1 MMEET
6 RERALVG
13 LFVILAAV
21 LLLGSVLAI
30 TGGLGKAGVPH
41 RAYFKYAGGVQ
52 PGAAVRFGGLL
63 VGKVDRVRV
72 DPTNSTRIEI
82 DFEIDR
88 ATPVKTD
95 SIAKITTLGPLTDN
109 YIEITTGSERAALL
123 PPGAEIPSTEMFGLP
138 QLGDAVQAML
148 PDVQRTLRKV
158 NDDLDGLQVTLARA
172 NDLLSDRNRA
182 TIAHSLANADQL
194 LSEARPQVNQTLG
207 KVSQSLDNV
216 NRLLNDAQPKVSAS
230 LSNIQEVTAKL
241 GPLLEDVKKV
251 SVRAD
256 DTLAHVDATLLE
268 NRADIRSSVTSLRD
282 ALAKSAGLLDQLNQ
296 ALDQNADNV
305 DELLDNLRIS
315 TENLKSLTET
325 LRSSPAS
332 LIRGVHV
339 EDRKP
344 GGVKK

>member
-1 MMEET
+1 MMEAT

-13 LFVILAAV
+13 LFVIVAAAV
-21 LLLGSVLAI
+21 LFGSVLAI
-30 TGGLGKAGVPH
+30 TGGLGSAGVPH
-41 RAYFKYAGGVQ
+41 RAYFKYSGGVQ

-63 VGKVDRVRV
+63 TGKVDRARV
-72 DPTNSTRIEI
+72 DPANSTRIEI
-82 DFEIDR
+82 DFQVDR
-88 ATPVKTD
+88 STPVKTD

-109 YIEITTGSERAALL
+109 YIEITTGSEGSPLL
-123 PPGAEIPSTEMFGLP
+123 PPGAAIPSTEMFGLP

-158 NDDLDGLQVTLARA
+158 NDDLDGLQVTMARA
-172 NDLLSDRNRA
+172 NDLLNDRNRA
-182 TIAHSLANADQL
+182 AIAHSLSNADQL
-194 LSEARPQVNQTLG
+194 LSETRPKVN
-207 KVSQSLDNV
+207 QSLDNV
-216 NRLLNDAQPKVSAS
+216 NRMLNDAQPKISAS
-230 LSNIQEVTAKL
+230 LSNVQEVSAKL

-251 SVRAD
+251 STRAD

-268 NRADIRSSVTSLRD
+268 NRADIRASVSSLRD
-282 ALAKSAGLLDQLNQ
+282 ALAKSTGLLDQLNR
-296 ALDQNADNV
+296 ALDQNADKI

-325 LRSSPAS
+325 LRSSPAT